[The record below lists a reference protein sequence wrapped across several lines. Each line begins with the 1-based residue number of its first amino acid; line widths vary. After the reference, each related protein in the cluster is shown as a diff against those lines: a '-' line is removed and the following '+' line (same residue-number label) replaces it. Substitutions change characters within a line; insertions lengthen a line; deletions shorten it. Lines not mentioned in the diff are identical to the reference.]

1 MVNSISSFFVVVDVF
16 CFVFFPPNRG
26 RPGITA
32 ISKRDPFFG
41 GGLVPKVET
50 RIRNEDTSELLGDR
64 KFPRKLPVVLQS
76 RV

>member
-1 MVNSISSFFVVVDVF
+1 MFFV
-16 CFVFFPPNRG
+16 FVFFPPIAVG
-26 RPGITA
+26 RVLQRSRKEI
-32 ISKRDPFFG
+32 PFLG